1 MPNEYYSPSG
11 WPVTGSS
18 GESSPARSEMS
29 AIQAAFDKLPILAG
43 SALRIVRVNPSST
56 ALESITLAT
65 ADIATL
71 TQVAAAIAAI
81 PTPIP
86 PNLTPYALLSG
97 ALFNGSVSYRGG
109 GSVAS
114 NVAFGEGGVLT
125 ANTTGNMN
133 SAFGYSSLFSNTAG
147 ISNSA
152 FGHYSLFSNTTGI
165 SNNAFGS
172 YSLFSNTT
180 GISNNAFGEG
190 ALFYLTIGF
199 NNCAFGTA
207 SGASLTTGT
216 NNTLIG
222 TYSGMNLTTGT
233 NNTLIGT
240 NSGRN
245 LTTGTNN
252 TLIGN
257 STGTEPAFINVTTH
271 NNLIC
276 VGNNSSTNAFIKV
289 PWTVISDARDK
300 TDFSPIPHGLDFV
313 SKLSP
318 TAYRLIESRDNPFP
332 TKDAPLRYG
341 FLAQDI
347 LALEGDS
354 PVVVNPS
361 DPERLKMTGDY
372 LIPILVNAIKELK
385 ADFDAYKLAHP

>member
-43 SALRIVRVNPSST
+43 SALRIVRVNSSST

-65 ADIATL
+65 ANIATL

-81 PTPIP
+81 PTPTP
-86 PNLTPYALLSG
+86 PDLTPYALLSG
-97 ALFNGSVSYRGG
+97 ALFTGNVSYRGG
-109 GSVAS
+109 GGVATT
-114 NVAFGEGGVLT
+114 VAYGESALILN
-125 ANTTGNMN
+125 ATGSSN
-133 SAFGYSSLFSNTAG
+133 SAFGFAALILNTTG
-147 ISNSA
+147 RSNSA
-152 FGHYSLFSNTTGI
+152 FGHSALPSNTTGS
-165 SNNAFGS
+165 SNSAFGS
-172 YSLFSNTT
+172 NS
-180 GISNNAFGEG
+180 GI
-190 ALFYLTIGF
+190 
-199 NNCAFGTA
+199 
-207 SGASLTTGT
+207 
-216 NNTLIG
+216 
-222 TYSGMNLTTGT
+222 NLTTGT
-233 NNTLIGT
+233 NNTLLGT
-240 NSGRN
+240 SA
-245 LTTGTNN
+245 
-252 TLIGN
+252 
-257 STGTEPAFINVTTH
+257 GTETALINVTTQ
-271 NNLIC
+271 NNQIC

-289 PWTVISDARDK
+289 AWTVVSDARDK

-332 TKDAPLRYG
+332 IEDAPLRYG

-347 LALEGDS
+347 LALEGCS

-361 DPERLKMTGDY
+361 DPEHLKMTSDY